1 MPPPLVKNVIKQV
14 GPMRREAETTWTAAT
29 QLYGALAALRG
40 LAAGEVVEELQHLRE
55 LLIRDMADFF
65 VALPARQA
73 LPTVLRINRVLDA
86 AVANAVV
93 GYTDALVFAM
103 FAKEGVPV
111 PTAESVQAA
120 IAQLDAIEADYRLLA
135 ERRNTARARRLHH
148 VAREFILPLKAQGMV
163 PVVVVSAFDWA
174 TDKLEQLAA
183 ALSSHPA
190 PREYALLL
198 MSGELR
204 ASAAMATH
212 PGKFL
217 SIARS
222 L

>member
-1 MPPPLVKNVIKQV
+1 MARRIAGLREEFTSKWASWLAERQAGSLALDPDSTERMLRLMTDLLVVMTGPL
-14 GPMRREAETTWTAAT
+14 RREAETTWTAAA

-55 LLIRDMADFF
+55 LLIREMADFF

-120 IAQLDAIEADYRLLA
+120 IAQLDAIEGDYRLLA
-135 ERRNTARARRLHH
+135 GRL
-148 VAREFILPLKAQGMV
+148 P
-163 PVVVVSAFDWA
+163 S
-174 TDKLEQLAA
+174 
-183 ALSSHPA
+183 
-190 PREYALLL
+190 
-198 MSGELR
+198 
-204 ASAAMATH
+204 
-212 PGKFL
+212 
-217 SIARS
+217 
-222 L
+222 